1 MNINTENLKK
11 KIIYRSTYRGTKEM
25 DSLLGSFTKAYVNIL
40 NEKDLVCLSKL
51 LDIDD
56 ENLYKINQGQKT
68 SVKFDD
74 NKVIKLFRS
83 FVYKNL

>member
-1 MNINTENLKK
+1 MTFNITDLKK

-25 DSLLGSFTKAYVNIL
+25 DSLLGSFTKKYVNIL

-83 FVYKNL
+83 FVYKNI